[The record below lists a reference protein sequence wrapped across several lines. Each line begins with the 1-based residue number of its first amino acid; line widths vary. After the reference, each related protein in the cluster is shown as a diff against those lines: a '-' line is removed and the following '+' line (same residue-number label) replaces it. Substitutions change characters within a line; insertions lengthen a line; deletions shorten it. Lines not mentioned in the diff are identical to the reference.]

1 MSRIMSAPKRVELI
15 EKELTA
21 AIIAAFYHV
30 YNQLGYGFL
39 EKIYSEAIART
50 LIRRGHRVQREVRVV
65 IYFEGEPAGLQR
77 VDMIVDDRV
86 IVENKSTYSLS
97 EADHRQLT
105 SYVTASEIQVGLLLH
120 FGPKP
125 EFYRVVSTRSPR
137 RGPNPPN
144 QQLPP

>member
-1 MSRIMSAPKRVELI
+1 MSRIMSAPNRLQLI

-21 AIIAAFYHV
+21 SIIGAFYHV

-39 EKIYSEAIART
+39 EKIYSEALART
-50 LIRRGHRVQREVRVV
+50 LIRRGHKVEREVRVV
-65 IYFEGEPAGLQR
+65 IYFEGESVGLQR

-86 IVENKSTYSLS
+86 IVENKSTYLLS

-125 EFYRVVSTRSPR
+125 EFYRFVSTRSPR
-137 RGPNPPN
+137 REPDPGCRL
-144 QQLPP
+144 LPP